1 MILFV
6 VIYQEIDINYMYRI
20 PVLDSQVPINYAN
33 TYSAKLLPIIQS
45 YLNGTTITVS
55 VKNRGDVVVGVQ
67 RNTPTYKLLN
77 LLSNPAYLNSY
88 LMWDSRKQY
97 KLIKKL
103 AQLKG
108 YPTEFIFKKLG
119 AGVYD
124 KENLVA
130 QLQPIDHFNTI
141 FQDIFVTQIY
151 DSEANPAPFDKR
163 DFISKTQLRVCPYC
177 GLTIIEPSNRTK
189 HQIDHFFPKGKYP
202 FLALSYYNLIPSC
215 DKCNESPNKG
225 RKDPIEQNANGK
237 LIQHPYA
244 FNGSIVRFNLKLT
257 GADIYDDNSYEV
269 IVGFKDKALFDGYNL
284 FFDISSRYHVHNVEA
299 APLYRSHLKF
309 KKSKGYYKGMP
320 IDRAW
325 LDAAYEDLFNF
336 DPSKNYPWS
345 QEYFKMKVDIFKQLY
360 HTRTPEPFYTDSSIP
375 NTEMLD

>member
-1 MILFV
+1 
-6 VIYQEIDINYMYRI
+6 MYKI
-20 PVLDSQVPINYAN
+20 PVLDPQGPIDYAN
-33 TYSAKLLPIIQS
+33 KYSAKLLPIIQS
-45 YLNGTTITVS
+45 YLNDGATKNVS
-55 VKNRGDVVVGVQ
+55 LKNGVNVVVGV
-67 RNTPTYKLLN
+67 RKRTPTHRLLTK
-77 LLSNPAYLNSY
+77 LSNPDFLKEYL
-88 LMWDSRKQY
+88 LWDINKQY
-97 KLIKKL
+97 GYIQKL
-103 AQLKG
+103 AKLKS
-108 YPTEFIFKKLG
+108 YPTEFIFKKLS
-119 AGVYD
+119 AKVYD
-124 KENLVA
+124 KEKIA
-130 QLQPIDHFNTI
+130 TKIQPIDHFNTI
-141 FQDIFVTQIY
+141 FYDIFVDQIY
-151 DSEANPAPFDKR
+151 DKISTPPTFDKMG
-163 DFISKTQLRVCPYC
+163 FIRRTKIRVCPYC
-177 GLTIIEPSNRTK
+177 GLTIIEPSDRTK

-309 KKSKGYYKGMP
+309 KKSKGYYNGMP

-336 DPSKNYPWS
+336 DPSKNNPWL

-360 HTRTPEPFYTDSSIP
+360 HTRTPEPFYTDRSIP

>member
-1 MILFV
+1 
-6 VIYQEIDINYMYRI
+6 MYRI
-20 PVLDSQVPINYAN
+20 PVLDSQVPIDYAN

-55 VKNRGDVVVGVQ
+55 VKNRGNVVVGV
-67 RNTPTYKLLN
+67 RKNTPTHRLLTD
-77 LLSNPAYLNSY
+77 LSDPVFLKSY
-88 LMWDSRKQY
+88 LLWDKNQQY
-97 KLIKKL
+97 TYIKRLAKLKR
-103 AQLKG
+103 

-124 KENLVA
+124 KEKIA
-130 QLQPIDHFNTI
+130 QKAQPIDHFNTVLHN
-141 FQDIFVTQIY
+141 IFVDQIY
-151 DSEANPAPFDKR
+151 DNKATPAPFDKQ
-163 DFISKTQLRVCPYC
+163 DFIRRTQLRVCPYC
-177 GLTIIEPSNRTK
+177 GLTIIKPSNKTK

-225 RKDPIEQNANGK
+225 QNDPIEQNANGK
-237 LIQHPYA
+237 FIQHPYA
-244 FNGSIVRFNLKLT
+244 FNDSIVRFNLQLT
-257 GADIYDDNSYEV
+257 GANIYDDNSYDV

-309 KKSKGYYKGMP
+309 KKSKGYYNGMP
-320 IDRAW
+320 IDGAW
-325 LDAAYEDLFNF
+325 LDEAYEDLFNF
-336 DPSKNYPWS
+336 DPSKNNPWS
-345 QEYFKMKVDIFKQLY
+345 QEYFRMKIDIFNQLY
-360 HTRTPEPFYTDSSIP
+360 HTRKPEPFYTNNSIP